1 MKTLIAAAAIVAS
14 LGASAAFAQQVP
26 ANQGPLS
33 GTIHAQA
40 PVGSTVLN
48 AYLANGQQYHEVYR
62 VGVDHS
68 LSLVSQSAN
77 DN

>member
-1 MKTLIAAAAIVAS
+1 MKTIIAAAAVIAS
-14 LGASAAFAQQVP
+14 LGATAAFAQQIP
-26 ANQGPLS
+26 ASQGPLS

-62 VGVDHS
+62 VNADHS